1 MQAMGSMATNRS
13 VHTDTTVS
21 DFYCDMDFNSE
32 VIFDAVAG
40 ASCELTYTECQ
51 QTLKWQ
57 PN

>member
-1 MQAMGSMATNRS
+1 MGSMATNES

-21 DFYCDMDFNSE
+21 DFYFDMDFNGE

-51 QTLKWQ
+51 RTLKWQ